1 MWKCIRCEKEN
12 QDTEEICPGC
22 GNAKSMDYINY
33 RTLTRINNSVIEK
46 WKAEQNTSEFFA
58 KQGIAYL
65 EKAAELFEKVG
76 LSEDSLKT
84 REVMK
89 AVMLNEMKKYLSPGE
104 KTVKEK
110 SVKVKKETV
119 KNIFRPVIMA
129 ASKNS
134 VFGEKISRESIC
146 EIEFIKT
153 RTIPDEAWDI
163 SENRSK
169 TIWAWIDST
178 DSGRILK
185 VGSENGVYAN
195 PNCEEFFSG
204 YSNVKRIKFNKLF
217 DTSKVTNMKCMFL
230 ECTELENVDISG
242 FDTGKVED
250 MTCMFAFCNKL
261 KNLDVNGFNTS
272 RVTDMSGMFA
282 QCYELKKIDVSGFD
296 TRKVTDMS
304 YMFQECYGLIELNT
318 GSFDTGKVTKMN
330 GMFIECTKLKKLNV
344 SSFDTSNVKEMEGM
358 FYGCKSLKEI
368 DTSRFITDKISDI
381 TDLFEGCKCL
391 GNIEILNKFELD
403 KRINHR
409 NYAGNN
415 IETICENF
423 LSYED
428 NRCIDNAQKSRT
440 MLIEKLQIKFTDTI
454 YILYDA
460 SWRRSGK
467 NGFAVTNKGVYIKE
481 AGKSTEIMY
490 WKDFKKCT
498 EITRYLDTITANG
511 QSIAY
516 FTGPKEILLQLE
528 VMLDAIHK
536 YLNNRILR

>member
-12 QDTEEICPGC
+12 QDAEEVCIYCEH
-22 GNAKSMDYINY
+22 ARTMDYVHY
-33 RTLTRINNSVIEK
+33 RTLSKVTASIAKTWKIDQNNTEYLK
-46 WKAEQNTSEFFA
+46 
-58 KQGIAYL
+58 KQAVNHLKEAVKLL
-65 EKAAELFEKVG
+65 EKTKLNEL
-76 LSEDSLKT
+76 DAPT
-84 REVMK
+84 QN
-89 AVMLNEMKKYLSPGE
+89 MLNELKKYLSPGE

-110 SVKVKKETV
+110 SKKVKKEIV
-119 KNIFRPVIMA
+119 KNISRPVIMA

-134 VFGEKISRESIC
+134 VFGEKVPRKSIC

-153 RTIPDEAWDI
+153 NTTPNGAWDI

-169 TIWAWIDST
+169 TIWAWIDIT

-195 PNCEEFFSG
+195 PNCEGFFSG
-204 YSNVKRIKFNKLF
+204 YSNVKRIKFNNLF
-217 DTSKVTNMKCMFL
+217 DTSKVTNMKDMFV
-230 ECTELENVDISG
+230 ECGELEDVDTG
-242 FDTGKVED
+242 RFDTSKVAD

-261 KNLDVNGFNTS
+261 KNLDVSRFNTS
-272 RVTDMSGMFA
+272 RVTNMSGMFA
-282 QCYELKKIDVSGFD
+282 QCYELKNLDVSGFD

-304 YMFQECYGLIELNT
+304 YMFQECSGLIELNT

-344 SSFDTSNVKEMEGM
+344 SSFDTSNVKEMSGM
-358 FYGCKSLKEI
+358 FYGCQSLKEL
-368 DTSRFITDKISDI
+368 DTSRFVTDKISDI
-381 TDLFEGCKCL
+381 TDLFEGCKGL
-391 GNIEILNKFELD
+391 GNIEILNKFEVD

-415 IETICENF
+415 IEIICENF
-423 LSYED
+423 LSYKD

-440 MLIEKLQIKFTDTI
+440 MLIEELQIKSTDTI

-467 NGFAVTNKGVYIKE
+467 NGFAVTNKGVYVRK

-498 EITRYLDTITANG
+498 EITRYLDTITAND

-536 YLNNRILR
+536 CLNNRILG